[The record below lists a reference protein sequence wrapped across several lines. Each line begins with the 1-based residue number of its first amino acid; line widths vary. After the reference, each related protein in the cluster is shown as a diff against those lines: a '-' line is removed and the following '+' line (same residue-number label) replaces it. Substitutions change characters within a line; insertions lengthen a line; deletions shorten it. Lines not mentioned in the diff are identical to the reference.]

1 MTRRKPN
8 IARRSA
14 ARLAAVQAL
23 YEIDIVGGAATP
35 VLKEFLE
42 SRWSDSTP
50 QDLDDVDYVKDCG
63 TKATLPQPE
72 NKFLKLIVHGV
83 TNDEQRLDS
92 AIAPLLNS
100 PWTLDQ
106 LHTLVRAILRA
117 GAFEFFE
124 CPEVPART
132 IISEY
137 VGLAHAFF
145 CENEPAFI
153 NAVLDSLAGE
163 YRSHE
168 FIKKNAST
176 S

>member
-8 IARRSA
+8 VARRRA

-23 YEIDIVGGAATP
+23 YEIDIVGVPATP

-42 SRWSDSTP
+42 SRWSDATA
-50 QDLDDVDYVKDCG
+50 QNLDDCDYVKNSHA
-63 TKATLPQPE
+63 KEILPKPE
-72 NKFLKLIVHGV
+72 NKFLKLVVHGV
-83 TNDEQRLDS
+83 TDDRERLDF
-92 AIAPLLNS
+92 AISPLLNS
-100 PWTLDQ
+100 PWGLDQ

-117 GAFEFFE
+117 GAFEFIK

-145 CENEPAFI
+145 SENEPAFI
-153 NAVLDSLAGE
+153 NAILDGLAGQ
-163 YRSHE
+163 YRSDE
-168 FIKKNAST
+168 FIEKKSFT

>member
-1 MTRRKPN
+1 MTSRKPN
-8 IARRSA
+8 VARRSA

-23 YEIDIVGGAATP
+23 YEIDMVGAPATP

-42 SRWSDSTP
+42 KRWIDATP
-50 QDLDDVDYVKDCG
+50 QDLDDIDTVKNSD
-63 TKATLPQPE
+63 TKSILPQPE

-83 TNDEQRLDS
+83 TDDQAKLDS

-100 PWTLDQ
+100 PWVLDQ
-106 LHTLVRAILRA
+106 LHTLVRAIIRA
-117 GAFEFFE
+117 GAFEFIQ

-145 CENEPAFI
+145 CENEPGFI

-163 YRSHE
+163 YRSDE
-168 FIKKNAST
+168 FIKKTATT